1 MQINGGNGG
10 CGVQLVG
17 NISWNVFINGTGWLT
32 IECKDASGMKWHFEC
47 YKKSMV
53 FTRRCVNKHRT
64 HKIKQEN
71 FYLLQYCP
79 YNWRASFSRYVI

>member
-32 IECKDASGMKWHFEC
+32 IECKDASGMKWHSLDVT
-47 YKKSMV
+47 KKRWFLHVDVS
-53 FTRRCVNKHRT
+53 TNTKR
-64 HKIKQEN
+64 IK
-71 FYLLQYCP
+71 
-79 YNWRASFSRYVI
+79 